1 MENKYFTGQGAEAS
15 FKLSTEFAV
24 ACLDRLHAL
33 QDAKAPMNKS
43 LFMNELC
50 QPMKKAGSCVISVIS

>member
-1 MENKYFTGQGAEAS
+1 MDNKYFTGQGADAS
-15 FKLSTEFAV
+15 FRLSTEFCI

-33 QDAKAPMNKS
+33 QDAKAPMNKQ

-50 QPMKKAGSCVISVIS
+50 QPMKKAGSSVISAFS